1 MHGRRI
7 KRLLEER
14 KIKQLVVAADL
25 KISEAQVTRILNDR
39 ADMRVGQLEYFA
51 DLLNIP
57 AWALLGHKKS
67 HAVDLVEAVQQFVRL
82 VSPMVEPGPSAEL
95 AEARADARLVPLLRV
110 AATPDNETYDD
121 DGEARR
127 CEVPAEFYRPRVAG
141 FEVVGDSMQGDA
153 IAAGDIVF
161 TRPPRDEDDAA
172 GEICVCRVD
181 GYRHLKRVFYRGGKV
196 ELVSSAPKR
205 KSWTFDPAP
214 HDFEVLGIVTGCI
227 RRMAR

>member
-7 KRLLEER
+7 KKLLEER

-51 DLLNIP
+51 DLLNMP

-67 HAVDLVEAVQQFVRL
+67 HAIDLVEAVQNFVRL
-82 VSPMVEPGPSAEL
+82 VSPMVEPPRSAEMTDAR
-95 AEARADARLVPLLRV
+95 AEARLVTLLRV

-121 DGEARR
+121 DPEPRR
-127 CEVPAEFYRPRVAG
+127 YEVPAEFHRPHVAG
-141 FEVVGDSMQGDA
+141 FEVVGDSMSGDG
-153 IAAGDIVF
+153 IVSGDIVF
-161 TRPPRDEDDAA
+161 TRPPRDEVDVE
-172 GEICVCRVD
+172 GEIVVCRVD
-181 GYRHLKRVFYRGGKV
+181 GYRHLKRLFYRQDGI

-205 KSWTFDPAP
+205 RSWKLDPDS
-214 HDFEVLGIVTGCI
+214 HSFEVLGLVTGRTGTI
-227 RRMAR
+227 AR